1 MEQSD
6 HDSANRS
13 SPALPGLAVVGALV
27 TGAGSLFGAFVATGN
42 GDFAGGGLFLVAAA
56 VAFGLLCNA
65 VYRR

>member
-1 MEQSD
+1 M
-6 HDSANRS
+6 
-13 SPALPGLAVVGALV
+13 PGLAVVGALV